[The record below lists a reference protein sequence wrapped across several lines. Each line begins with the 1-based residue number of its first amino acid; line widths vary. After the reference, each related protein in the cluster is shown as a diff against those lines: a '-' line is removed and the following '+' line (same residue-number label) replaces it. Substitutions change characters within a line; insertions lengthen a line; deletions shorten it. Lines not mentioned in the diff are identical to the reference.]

1 MLAALGVLVALL
13 IGALYYFA
21 YAPQRVALE
30 EARRVAVAA
39 SQAAD
44 AAVQAA
50 NERAAA
56 AAALSERVD
65 DLERLLGDLRQTSAE
80 LEAQVRERESELAQ
94 MRSTQEE
101 LSTVLQMEI
110 ANGQIQVARLRDSLR
125 VDLVNEILFDSGE
138 AELRPAGIEVL
149 TRVGEVLND
158 VEDRQIVVQGH
169 TDYVTI
175 GGRLAQ
181 RYATNWELSS
191 ARAVNVTRFL
201 QEQVGVDPARLAAT
215 GFSEYRPRADNST
228 EEGRRLNRRIEIL
241 LAPLPE
247 PLEAAAEATTD

>member
-30 EARRVAVAA
+30 EARRVAAAA

-138 AELRPAGIEVL
+138 AELRPTGIEVL

-247 PLEAAAEATTD
+247 PLETAAEATTD